1 MGRAWR
7 SGFAPAALIA
17 ALAAAPGAAVLLEAP
32 DADARTAKGRGGFRI
47 TVPAGWKVARPS
59 GGVYRASCRSASV
72 WYVRYRTSR
81 TARRAGDALV
91 RQLGLTVQRRRAAR
105 GSFSARL
112 VKVSARGVVRREAL
126 ALRKRGRT
134 LTVRRWGLIEGRTGR
149 CIRRVRR
156 RARAAALID
165 DLATIAASAVGGVV
179 GTLQIRRQER
189 LLNPPVALRRFECS
203 YRPIDPAIRGDP
215 PTHQLGTERFVSAL
229 IPEAWGASATCG
241 AGALQAQSFAGPLR
255 GALIFGTVYNVRKPF
270 GFGCLVPYDPNP
282 LNPYN
287 GGMIMAPFTPNP
299 AAVVNN
305 LAGPIINQLSLAAA
319 RGGPIAPLA
328 NFRVVQV
335 LAAPWVGGASALLFV
350 RYSRAGEG
358 WNAIM
363 SSSPFDTGDPCTWNW
378 YTSAIAVPDNAV
390 PGLGQSL
397 IASWASWGQ
406 SFQSNDANL
415 AQVAKNISS
424 AAGQTDFVR
433 RFGIQNVESFGRLVG
448 ALG

>member
-1 MGRAWR
+1 VTAALLAIGA
-7 SGFAPAALIA
+7 FAAPA
-17 ALAAAPGAAVLLEAP
+17 G
-32 DADARTAKGRGGFRI
+32 ARTLKSTGKFRI
-47 TVPAGWKVARPS
+47 TAPSGWKVTRPS

-81 TARRAGDALV
+81 SATQTGNALV
-91 RQLGLTVQRRRAAR
+91 AQLGLTVQRRRASR
-105 GSFSARL
+105 SSFSARL
-112 VKVSARGVVRREAL
+112 VKVSSRGVVRREAL
-126 ALRKRGRT
+126 ALAKRGRT
-134 LTVRRWGLIEGRTGR
+134 LTVRRWGLVEGKTGR
-149 CIRRVRR
+149 CIKRVR

-165 DLATIAASAVGGVV
+165 DLATIAGSAVGGVV

-203 YRPIDPAIRGDP
+203 YRPIDPAVRGNP
-215 PTHQLGTERFVSAL
+215 PVHQLGTERFVSAL
-229 IPEAWGASATCG
+229 IPEAWGTSATCG

-255 GALIFGTVYNVRKPF
+255 GALIYGTVYNVRKPF
-270 GFGCLVPYDPNP
+270 GSGCLVPYDPNP
-282 LNPYN
+282 LSPYN
-287 GGMIMAPFTPNP
+287 GGMVMAPFTPDP
-299 AAVVNN
+299 VAVVNN

-335 LAAPWVGGASALLFV
+335 LAAPWVGPGSALFFI
-350 RYSRAGEG
+350 RYTRAGEG

-363 SSSPFDTGDPCTWNW
+363 SSSPFDAGDPCTWFW
-378 YTSAIAVPDNAV
+378 YTSAIAVPDTA
-390 PGLGQSL
+390 PAGLGQAL

-424 AAGQTDFVR
+424 AAGQTDFVL
-433 RFGIQNVESFGRLVG
+433 RFGVQDVERFGRLVT